1 VIVATVPVN
10 AGTDATEAGV
20 VVVGASV
27 VVVVEIAVVVL
38 VVADRVVDVAGVV
51 GDLDCC
57 GPVLSVPDDPHAPVV
72 TRMTTANAPTR
83 RWSCTAS

>member
-1 VIVATVPVN
+1 VN
-10 AGTDATEAGV
+10 TGGAKTEV

-27 VVVVEIAVVVL
+27 VVDVEAAVVVVVVL
-38 VVADRVVDVAGVV
+38 VARVVDVAGVV
-51 GDLDCC
+51 DDLDCRR

-72 TRMTTANAPTR
+72 TRITTAIAPTR